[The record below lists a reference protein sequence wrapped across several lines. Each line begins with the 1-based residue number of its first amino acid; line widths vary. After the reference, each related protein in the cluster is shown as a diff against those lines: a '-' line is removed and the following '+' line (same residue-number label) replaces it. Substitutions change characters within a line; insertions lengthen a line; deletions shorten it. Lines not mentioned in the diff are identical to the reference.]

1 MKRTSSS
8 CCCARLASHG
18 PRELEASLR
27 DTADSRAFAHQASRI
42 SGSQGRTTWT
52 SCCKCRTASHRPT
65 KRPMCSLRSAPPAP
79 VRPLRWSRLL
89 RSALISPRPHVQP
102 GSRRGRAH
110 TYAHDT
116 KLRKRHNTYV
126 TGGYADP
133 RLPKIQA
140 PPTSLICYRP
150 NVRANELSR
159 VCTSVATHIGV
170 SLA

>member
-79 VRPLRWSRLL
+79 VRPLRWSRFLQ
-89 RSALISPRPHVQP
+89 SALISPRPHMQP
-102 GSRRGRAH
+102 CSRQGRARV
-110 TYAHDT
+110 YAHENCASVIKYVSRPDA
-116 KLRKRHNTYV
+116 LILVCRKPSSAHGLNLMQIKHMGR
-126 TGGYADP
+126 
-133 RLPKIQA
+133 
-140 PPTSLICYRP
+140 
-150 NVRANELSR
+150 
-159 VCTSVATHIGV
+159 
-170 SLA
+170 